1 MDCCEQTK
9 STHVWFSTVA
19 LFSVL
24 HKAVATLFTPNKVLH
39 VGHVVQTHA
48 PSLLE
53 VAVQVSF
60 TAATEDSRERM
71 SAHRG
76 VHSELMVIIIHCLMT

>member
-19 LFSVL
+19 LFSIL

-53 VAVQVSF
+53 VAVQVS
-60 TAATEDSRERM
+60 DERM

>member
-19 LFSVL
+19 LFSIL

-39 VGHVVQTHA
+39 VWHVVQTHA

-53 VAVQVSF
+53 VAVQVS
-60 TAATEDSRERM
+60 DERM

-76 VHSELMVIIIHCLMT
+76 VHSALMVIIIHCLMT